1 MPCSLNTSCF
11 CVYDVM
17 QVSARN
23 LDPVL
28 QLWEH
33 SWAFVCGMTELPAGK
48 KEELLGLDVG
58 QWDSQG
64 LSGMDGF
71 RATRDDVGRAA
82 LLFKT
87 TPNCLK

>member
-1 MPCSLNTSCF
+1 
-11 CVYDVM
+11 
-17 QVSARN
+17 
-23 LDPVL
+23 
-28 QLWEH
+28 
-33 SWAFVCGMTELPAGK
+33 MTELPAGK